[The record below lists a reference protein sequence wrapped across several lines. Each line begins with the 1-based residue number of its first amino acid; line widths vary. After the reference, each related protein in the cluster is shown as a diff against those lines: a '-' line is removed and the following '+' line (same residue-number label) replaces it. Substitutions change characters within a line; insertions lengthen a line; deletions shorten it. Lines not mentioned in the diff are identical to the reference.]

1 MISKIYSFLSSAK
14 LAIALLV
21 IILACCVAGVTI
33 WRGVEAGRVI
43 FGTLWFNGLLVLLV
57 VNVACCFFPRM
68 WGRGLT
74 FVSVGMILFH
84 LSFLAILG
92 GIVYN
97 SSFYFR
103 GHIRLTEGEVLPNG
117 QPESYDFVE
126 HGRFF
131 DYSQLKGD
139 TTLIRMHAG
148 YKLEGANKRVGYE
161 IAVGEGPSKKQ
172 GIVYITQDLE
182 YNGFSYYNDKEGYSI
197 LVVLFDKQGRE
208 LYGAHVPLQSLRQKD
223 DTYLYTTGTREGPGS
238 FPFPH
243 DPEQPLF
250 ALQIAYLP
258 DPNKERAGEVFF
270 QVWPLHAAHA
280 PGSEE
285 ALAEGKAPIG
295 ERFDA
300 GDYYLLPVEV
310 RYWVGMTVRHEPG
323 KPIVLTSLWVGL
335 GGMVITFI
343 GRIRKRRI
351 DKAVISEKR

>member
-57 VNVACCFFPRM
+57 VNVACCFFGRI
-68 WGRGLT
+68 WGRKVT
-74 FVSVGMILFH
+74 VVSAGMILFH
-84 LSFLAILG
+84 LSFVSIFGAI
-92 GIVYN
+92 IYN
-97 SSFYFR
+97 SLYYFR
-103 GHIRLTEGEVLPNG
+103 GEIRLTEGEVLPNNR
-117 QPESYDFVE
+117 PESYDLVE

-131 DYSQLKGD
+131 DYSQLRGD
-139 TTLIRMHAG
+139 TTLIRMYAG
-148 YKLEGANKRVGYE
+148 YKVEGANKRVGYE
-161 IAVGEGPSKKQ
+161 IAVGEGPSKIQ
-172 GIVYITQDLE
+172 GIIYATQDLE
-182 YNGFSYYNDKEGYSI
+182 YNGFSYYNDREGYSVLI
-197 LVVLFDKQGRE
+197 VLFDKRGRE
-208 LYGAHVPLQSLRQKD
+208 LYGAHVPLQSLKQKD

-258 DPNKERAGEVFF
+258 DPNKERAGNVFF
-270 QVWPLHAAHA
+270 EVWPLHEADV
-280 PGSEE
+280 PSGGK
-285 ALAEGKAPIG
+285 ALAKGTAAIG

-300 GDYYLLPVEV
+300 GDYYLSPVEV
-310 RYWVGMTVRHEPG
+310 RYWVGMNVRHEPG
-323 KPIVLTSLWVGL
+323 KPIVLASLWVGL

-343 GRIRKRRI
+343 GRIRRRR
-351 DKAVISEKR
+351 AERRAS